1 VGSTRQA
8 KEVEE
13 AMTNERTPRRRR
25 SPEEAEREILDAA
38 ESFLRERPF
47 RELTVEEVMARTGL
61 SRPAFYAYFRDR
73 YGLVR
78 GILERAGSELFEID
92 RGWLEGTGEV
102 SRVKVRETLEGGA
115 AFFAR
120 RGPLLRAVND
130 ASSGDQEIERMYRFG
145 LIERFAQAVTAR
157 IRQGQAEGEMSAELD
172 PEAVGLALVLMTER
186 YLLDTVSRDAEIDPE
201 PIVEALTTIWTRTL
215 YEPI

>member
-1 VGSTRQA
+1 
-8 KEVEE
+8 
-13 AMTNERTPRRRR
+13 MTDERTPRRRR
-25 SPEEAEREILDAA
+25 SPEEAEREILDAT

-78 GILERAGSELFEID
+78 GILERVDSELFEID
-92 RGWLEGTGEV
+92 RAWLEGTGED
-102 SRVKVRETLEGGA
+102 SHVKVRETLEGGA

-130 ASSGDQEIERMYRFG
+130 AASGDQEIERMYRFG
-145 LIERFAQAVTAR
+145 LIKRFA
-157 IRQGQAEGEMSAELD
+157 
-172 PEAVGLALVLMTER
+172 
-186 YLLDTVSRDAEIDPE
+186 
-201 PIVEALTTIWTRTL
+201 
-215 YEPI
+215 